1 MIMEENVQQLVQA
14 LMKESGESE
23 WLEFK
28 KDNADAEMIGKD
40 ISALANGALVSQRN
54 HAYMLWGIDDKS
66 HAITGTSFSPY
77 QKSQG
82 NQELLSWLHEM
93 LSP

>member
-1 MIMEENVQQLVQA
+1 MDGNIQQLVEA
-14 LMKESGESE
+14 LIKEPGESE

-40 ISALANGALVSQRN
+40 ISALANGALVSQHS

-66 HAITGTSFSPY
+66 HAITGTNFSPY
-77 QKSQG
+77 QK
-82 NQELLSWLHEM
+82 
-93 LSP
+93 